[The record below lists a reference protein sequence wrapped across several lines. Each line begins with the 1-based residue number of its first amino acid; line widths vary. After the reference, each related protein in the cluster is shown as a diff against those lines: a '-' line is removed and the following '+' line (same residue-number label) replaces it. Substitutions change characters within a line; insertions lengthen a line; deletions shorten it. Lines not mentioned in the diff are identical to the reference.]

1 MNVCEFCGREIP
13 RGRLCTKH
21 LAMRVLLPVRYWQ
34 AVAKSANEAA
44 IRERMEMEY
53 EQQRSAEASKAL
65 TTERAEAEEAK
76 ENMESAM
83 RALEQVRAELE
94 QVRAELKEEHIR
106 RLEEQME
113 VRHLESVLA
122 GRLMAEWKERKVP
135 RTPLGQDA
143 ETCKRW
149 MCEPKSCQA
158 WLSCRGRLEPREQIR
173 ELTEAM
179 GYAGGTL

>member
-13 RGRLCTKH
+13 RGRLCAKH
-21 LAMRVLLPVRYWQ
+21 LTMRVLLPVRYWQ
-34 AVAKSANEAA
+34 AVAQNANKAA
-44 IRERMEMEY
+44 LDERRDLES
-53 EQQRSAEASKAL
+53 EQWW
-65 TTERAEAEEAK
+65 RAEACKALAAERAAAEAAK

-83 RALEQVRAELE
+83 RALE

-113 VRHLESVLA
+113 VRHLESELA
-122 GRLMAEWKERKVP
+122 GRLMAERKERKVP
-135 RTPLGQDA
+135 RTPLGQKA

-149 MCEPKSCQA
+149 ICEPKSCQA

-173 ELTEAM
+173 ELMEAM
-179 GYAGGTL
+179 GYASGTL

>member
-1 MNVCEFCGREIP
+1 MNVCEFCGKEIP

-34 AVAKSANEAA
+34 MVAKSANEAA
-44 IRERMEMEY
+44 IRERMELEY
-53 EQQRSAEASKAL
+53 EQQRRTEAEKAL
-65 TTERAEAEEAK
+65 TTEHAEADEVK

-83 RALEQVRAELE
+83 RALELARAELE
-94 QVRAELKEEHIR
+94 QFRAELKEEHVR

-113 VRHLESVLA
+113 VRNLEKVLA
-122 GRLMAEWKERKVP
+122 DRLLAEWKERKVP
-135 RTPLGQDA
+135 RTPLGQEA

-149 MCEPKSCQA
+149 MCDDDCPA
-158 WLSCRGRLEPREQIR
+158 WMACLGRLGPREQIR

-179 GYAGGTL
+179 SYASGTL

>member
-1 MNVCEFCGREIP
+1 MNVCEFCGTEIP

-34 AVAKSANEAA
+34 MVAKSANEAA

-53 EQQRSAEASKAL
+53 EQQRSAEVVKVL
-65 TTERAEAEEAK
+65 TTERAEAAEAK

-83 RALEQVRAELE
+83 RALELVR
-94 QVRAELKEEHIR
+94 VELKEEHIR

-113 VRHLESVLA
+113 VRNLEKVLA
-122 GRLMAEWKERKVP
+122 GRLLAEWKERKVP
-135 RTPLGQDA
+135 RTPLGQEA

-149 MCEPKSCQA
+149 MCDGDCPA
-158 WLSCRGRLEPREQIR
+158 WMACLGKLGPREQIR
-173 ELTEAM
+173 ELMEAM
-179 GYAGGTL
+179 GYAGGTV

>member
-13 RGRLCTKH
+13 RGRLCTTH

-34 AVAKSANEAA
+34 MVAKSANEAA
-44 IRERMEMEY
+44 IRERMDLEY
-53 EQQRSAEASKAL
+53 EQQRRTEADKAL

-83 RALEQVRAELE
+83 RALEQVRAEL
-94 QVRAELKEEHIR
+94 KEEHIR

-113 VRHLESVLA
+113 VRNLEKVLA
-122 GRLMAEWKERKVP
+122 GRLLAEWKERKVP
-135 RTPLGQDA
+135 RTPLGRDA

-149 MCEPKSCQA
+149 MCDDDCPA
-158 WLSCRGRLEPREQIR
+158 WLACLGELGPREQIR
-173 ELTEAM
+173 ELMEAM
-179 GYAGGTL
+179 GYAGGTV

>member
-1 MNVCEFCGREIP
+1 MNVCEFCGKEIP

-34 AVAKSANEAA
+34 MVAKNANEAA
-44 IRERMEMEY
+44 IRERANLEY
-53 EQQRSAEASKAL
+53 EQQRRTEAEKAL
-65 TTERAEAEEAK
+65 TTERAEAGEVK

-83 RALEQVRAELE
+83 RALKQVRAELE

-122 GRLMAEWKERKVP
+122 GRLLAEWKERKVP
-135 RTPLGQDA
+135 RTPLGQEA

-149 MCEPKSCQA
+149 MCDDDCPA
-158 WLSCRGRLEPREQIR
+158 WLACLGRLGPREQIR
-173 ELTEAM
+173 ELMEAM

>member
-1 MNVCEFCGREIP
+1 MNVCEFCGKEIP
-13 RGRLCTKH
+13 RGRLCAKH
-21 LAMRVLLPVRYWQ
+21 LAMRVLLPARYWQ
-34 AVAKSANEAA
+34 AVAESANEAA
-44 IRERMEMEY
+44 IRERMELEY
-53 EQQRSAEASKAL
+53 EQQRRTEADKAL
-65 TTERAEAEEAK
+65 TAERAEAAEAK

-113 VRHLESVLA
+113 VRNLEKVL
-122 GRLMAEWKERKVP
+122 AEWKERKVP

-149 MCEPKSCQA
+149 MCDGDCPA
-158 WLSCRGRLEPREQIR
+158 WMACLGPREQIR
-173 ELTEAM
+173 ELMEAM
-179 GYAGGTL
+179 GYAGGTV

>member
-21 LAMRVLLPVRYWQ
+21 LAMRVLLPARYWQ
-34 AVAKSANEAA
+34 AVAENANEAA
-44 IRERMEMEY
+44 IRERMDLEY
-53 EQQRSAEASKAL
+53 EQQRRAEADKAL
-65 TTERAEAEEAK
+65 ATERAEAEEVK
-76 ENMESAM
+76 ENVESAM

-122 GRLMAEWKERKVP
+122 GRLLVEWKERKVP
-135 RTPLGQDA
+135 RTPLGQEA

-149 MCEPKSCQA
+149 MCGDDCPA
-158 WLSCRGRLEPREQIR
+158 WMACLGRLEPREQIR

-179 GYAGGTL
+179 SYASGTL

>member
-1 MNVCEFCGREIP
+1 MNVCEFCGKEIT
-13 RGRLCTKH
+13 RGRLCAKH
-21 LAMRVLLPVRYWQ
+21 LAMRALLPVRYWQ
-34 AVAKSANEAA
+34 KVAQNANKAA
-44 IRERMEMEY
+44 LDERRDLES
-53 EQQRSAEASKAL
+53 EQWWRAEACKAL
-65 TTERAEAEEAK
+65 AAERAAAEEAK
-76 ENMESAM
+76 ENMESAL
-83 RALEQVRAELE
+83 RALEKT
-94 QVRAELKEEHIR
+94 RAELKEEHIR

-113 VRHLESVLA
+113 VRHLESMLA
-122 GRLMAEWKERKVP
+122 GRLLAEWRERKVP

-179 GYAGGTL
+179 GYAGGTV